1 MTAPE
6 LAGGSDDPP
15 FSDAGLADAGIATPP
30 GPAGGSSPRT
40 AGWAARPVNGAL
52 ADPGLPWRRLS
63 RRSMIVR
70 PLTDLVRLLPLV
82 AGLLILHTKTG
93 SGLAWGVAASV
104 IAVITGLVHWATTRY
119 LITEERVYL
128 RRGLLNQKTLS
139 VARDRIRTVDVTA
152 HLLHRVLGVCKVS
165 IGTGRNDLKSGES
178 FHLDGITRSEAESL
192 RIELLSG
199 VAPRVAQAADRPG
212 LKSVAQ
218 PGPVQDLQRRLRAG
232 PQAGAAQ
239 DPHAR
244 ARAETGPSER
254 PTRTWTRTERTTEIL
269 RLQLSWLRFAPLTLT
284 GVVVLGVL
292 FGAVIQITNAT
303 EINIAATDP
312 VQRIVTDFTALSV
325 VERILAGG
333 SVLLLCYVFI
343 AMVGYI
349 AVFWNFQLV
358 SLGGDALRVTRGLL
372 SVRATTISL
381 ARLRGVEISESL
393 LLRAARGARCIA
405 IATGLHVGRGA
416 EREGSVLSPPAPR
429 AVALH
434 VAMAVLG
441 LPEDLCAGPLIRHGP
456 AARRRRYVRALAGA
470 VGVIAFIYLATRA
483 QDGPT
488 WVWVSSFALLPVAAL
503 LAADRY
509 RSLGHRL
516 AGGWLVTR
524 TGTLAR
530 RRNIISTDAIIG
542 WRVHQTW
549 FQRRQGL
556 ITLTATTAAGQ
567 QHYSVRDVPVDAGL
581 ALATAATGQLLQP
594 FLRASAIQD
603 LRGAEQ
609 DAHATVACRWHP
621 PGPYARAS
629 PCPVASLPS
638 PVRRGRR
645 SPGRLAR
652 QDCQALLR
660 RRHPAAA
667 CRSAPGL
674 GLGLRQADLGEPVAL
689 LVAGRRNVAG
699 RLPAWRRAWPAPARG
714 ARRGRRPCT
723 PRGRCPAGAPG

>member
-15 FSDAGLADAGIATPP
+15 LSDAGLADGGFAAEPE
-30 GPAGGSSPRT
+30 PAGGVAEQ
-40 AGWAARPVNGAL
+40 AGGVGGAVGGVAAAVGGVL
-52 ADPGLPWRRLS
+52 ADPEMPWRRLS

-82 AGLLILHTKTG
+82 AGLLILHTKAG
-93 SGLAWGVAASV
+93 SGIMWGVAAAA

-119 LITEERVYL
+119 LITDERVYL
-128 RRGLLNQKTLS
+128 RRGLLNQKKLS

-165 IGTGRNDLKSGES
+165 IGTGRNDLRSGES
-178 FHLDGITRSEAESL
+178 FHLDGITRAEAESL

-199 VAPRVAQAADRPG
+199 VASAQDKLGLKPVLLSRHVREPRERAAENPRSLAGQESQSRPLASADPVEQDATDGAQPEPALRPVAAVAPTRVAP
-212 LKSVAQ
+212 
-218 PGPVQDLQRRLRAG
+218 
-232 PQAGAAQ
+232 
-239 DPHAR
+239 
-244 ARAETGPSER
+244 RAER
-254 PTRTWTRTERTTEIL
+254 VTEIL
-269 RLQLSWLRFAPLTLT
+269 RLDMSWLRFAPLTLT

-312 VQRIVTDFTALSV
+312 VQHLVTDFTALSV
-325 VERILAGG
+325 VQRILVGG
-333 SVLLLCYVFI
+333 SVLLTCYVFI
-343 AMVGYI
+343 AMIGYI

-358 SLGGDALRVTRGLL
+358 SLGADALRVTRGLL
-372 SVRATTISL
+372 SVRTTTISL

-434 VAMAVLG
+434 VATSVLG
-441 LPEDLCAGPLIRHGP
+441 LSEDLCAGPLVQHGP
-456 AARRRRYVRALAGA
+456 AARRRRYVRALAAAAAAIA
-470 VGVIAFIYLATRA
+470 VIYLATRA

-488 WVWVSSFALLPVAAL
+488 WVWVSSFGLLPAAAL

-567 QHYSVRDVPVDAGL
+567 QHYSVRDVPVAEGL
-581 ALATAATGQLLQP
+581 ALAAAATGHLLHP
-594 FLRASAIQD
+594 FLRVPTRDLSAT
-603 LRGAEQ
+603 
-609 DAHATVACRWHP
+609 H
-621 PGPYARAS
+621 
-629 PCPVASLPS
+629 
-638 PVRRGRR
+638 RR
-645 SPGRLAR
+645 
-652 QDCQALLR
+652 
-660 RRHPAAA
+660 AAA
-667 CRSAPGL
+667 SRRLTARLRVRSS
-674 GLGLRQADLGEPVAL
+674 RSCGEL
-689 LVAGRRNVAG
+689 L
-699 RLPAWRRAWPAPARG
+699 G
-714 ARRGRRPCT
+714 AR
-723 PRGRCPAGAPG
+723 

>member
-6 LAGGSDDPP
+6 LAGGAHGPP
-15 FSDAGLADAGIATPP
+15 LADAGLADAGIAA
-30 GPAGGSSPRT
+30 GPQLAEGDAELAGGF
-40 AGWAARPVNGAL
+40 AEPVGGVSGPVSGAL

-70 PLTDLVRLLPLV
+70 PVTDLVRLLPLV
-82 AGLLILHTKTG
+82 AGLLILHTRTG
-93 SGLAWGVAASV
+93 GGLAWGVAASL

-119 LITEERVYL
+119 VITDERVYL

-165 IGTGRNDLKSGES
+165 IGTGRNDLRSGES
-178 FHLDGITRSEAESL
+178 FNLDGVTRTEAESL

-199 VAPRVAQAADRPG
+199 VAQAYGRRG
-212 LKSVAQ
+212 LKPVFQ
-218 PGPVQDLQRRLRAG
+218 PMP
-232 PQAGAAQ
+232 AQ
-239 DPHAR
+239 DPQPRPVQGSQAIATAKVLPSTPPATAAAR
-244 ARAETGPSER
+244 RQPALRPVPAEAQMRSRAEHI
-254 PTRTWTRTERTTEIL
+254 TEIL
-269 RLQLSWLRFAPLTLT
+269 RLELSWLRFAPLTLT

-312 VQRIVTDFTALSV
+312 VQHLVTDFTALSV
-325 VERILAGG
+325 IQRILAGG
-333 SVLLLCYVFI
+333 SVLLVCYVFI
-343 AMVGYI
+343 AMIGYI
-349 AVFWNFQLV
+349 AVFWNFRLV
-358 SLGGDALRVTRGLL
+358 SLGADTLRVTRGLL

-393 LLRAARGARCIA
+393 LLRAAHGARCIA

-434 VAMAVLG
+434 VATAVLG
-441 LPEDLCAGPLIRHGP
+441 LPEELCSGPLIQHGP

-470 VGVIAFIYLATRA
+470 VAVIAVIYLATRA

-488 WVWVSSFALLPVAAL
+488 WVWVASFALLPAAAL

-509 RSLGHRL
+509 RSLGHLL

-567 QHYSVRDVPVDAGL
+567 QHYSVRDVPVAEGL
-581 ALATAATGQLLQP
+581 ALAAAATGHLLHP
-594 FLRASAIQD
+594 FLLAPSVRD
-603 LRGAEQ
+603 LSTRLE
-609 DAHATVACRWHP
+609 AHVP
-621 PGPYARAS
+621 VSSGPRIRD
-629 PCPVASLPS
+629 P
-638 PVRRGRR
+638 
-645 SPGRLAR
+645 LAG
-652 QDCQALLR
+652 
-660 RRHPAAA
+660 PA
-667 CRSAPGL
+667 
-674 GLGLRQADLGEPVAL
+674 
-689 LVAGRRNVAG
+689 
-699 RLPAWRRAWPAPARG
+699 
-714 ARRGRRPCT
+714 
-723 PRGRCPAGAPG
+723 CPA

>member
-6 LAGGSDDPP
+6 LAGGSEDLPLAN
-15 FSDAGLADAGIATPP
+15 AGLAG
-30 GPAGGSSPRT
+30 
-40 AGWAARPVNGAL
+40 AANGAL
-52 ADPGLPWRRLS
+52 ADPALPWRRLS

-93 SGLAWGVAASV
+93 GGVAWGVAASL
-104 IAVITGLVHWATTRY
+104 IAVITGLVHWATTKY
-119 LITEERVYL
+119 VITDERVYL

-152 HLLHRVLGVCKVS
+152 HLLHRLLGVCKVS
-165 IGTGRNDLKSGES
+165 IGTGRNDLRSGES
-178 FHLDGITRSEAESL
+178 FHLDGVTRAEAESL

-199 VAPRVAQAADRPG
+199 FGAVHDRPG
-212 LKSVAQ
+212 LRPVFQ
-218 PGPVQDLQRRLRAG
+218 PLPTPS
-232 PQAGAAQ
+232 PQASATAKPLTAEPPASAAVRPQ
-239 DPHAR
+239 PALR
-244 ARAETGPSER
+244 PVPAEAGTRSRAER
-254 PTRTWTRTERTTEIL
+254 VTEIL
-269 RLQLSWLRFAPLTLT
+269 RLELSWLRFAPLTLT

-312 VQRIVTDFTALSV
+312 VQHLVTDFTALSV
-325 VERILAGG
+325 VQRILVGG
-333 SVLLLCYVFI
+333 SVLLVCYVFI
-343 AMVGYI
+343 AMIGYI
-349 AVFWNFQLV
+349 AVFWNFRLV
-358 SLGGDALRVTRGLL
+358 RLGTGTLRVTRGLL

-429 AVALH
+429 VVALH
-434 VAMAVLG
+434 VATAVLG
-441 LPEDLCAGPLIRHGP
+441 LPEELCSGPLIQHGP

-470 VGVIAFIYLATRA
+470 VAVIAGIYLATRA
-483 QDGPT
+483 QNGPT
-488 WVWVSSFALLPVAAL
+488 WVWVSSFALLPAAAL

-516 AGGWLVTR
+516 ACGWLVTR

-567 QHYSVRDVPVDAGL
+567 QHYSVRDVPAAQGL
-581 ALATAATGQLLQP
+581 ALAADATGHLLHP
-594 FLRASAIQD
+594 FLR
-603 LRGAEQ
+603 GP
-609 DAHATVACRWHP
+609 AHP
-621 PGPYARAS
+621 DS
-629 PCPVASLPS
+629 
-638 PVRRGRR
+638 
-645 SPGRLAR
+645 
-652 QDCQALLR
+652 
-660 RRHPAAA
+660 
-667 CRSAPGL
+667 
-674 GLGLRQADLGEPVAL
+674 
-689 LVAGRRNVAG
+689 
-699 RLPAWRRAWPAPARG
+699 
-714 ARRGRRPCT
+714 
-723 PRGRCPAGAPG
+723 

>member
-1 MTAPE
+1 MTAPD
-6 LAGGSDDPP
+6 LAGGSDDAALPGT
-15 FSDAGLADAGIATPP
+15 AGAAGAVAARAVT
-30 GPAGGSSPRT
+30 GGAVSGGAVSGGAAAGG
-40 AGWAARPVNGAL
+40 AEGDAVLG
-52 ADPGLPWRRLS
+52 DPGVQWRRLS

-82 AGLLILHTKTG
+82 AGLLILHTRTG
-93 SGLAWGVAASV
+93 GGLVWGVLASV
-104 IAVITGLVHWATTRY
+104 FAVVTGLVHWATTRY
-119 LITEERVYL
+119 LITAERVYL

-152 HLLHRVLGVCKVS
+152 HPLHRMLGVCRAS
-165 IGTGRNDLKSGES
+165 IGTGRNDLRSAES
-178 FHLDGITRSEAESL
+178 FHLDGVTRAEAEQL
-192 RIELLSG
+192 RIELLT
-199 VAPRVAQAADRPG
+199 
-212 LKSVAQ
+212 
-218 PGPVQDLQRRLRAG
+218 
-232 PQAGAAQ
+232 GAAA
-239 DPHAR
+239 PVPFAP
-244 ARAETGPSER
+244 APFAPAPFAPAPPAPEPVR
-254 PTRTWTRTERTTEIL
+254 PLGERTTEIL

-312 VQRIVTDFTALSV
+312 VQHVVTDFAALSV
-325 VERILAGG
+325 VQRILAGG
-333 SVLLLCYVFI
+333 GVLLACYVLI
-343 AMVGYI
+343 ATIGYV
-349 AVFWNFQLV
+349 AVFWNFRLV
-358 SLGGDALRVTRGLL
+358 GMGTDTLRVTRGLL

-434 VAMAVLG
+434 VASAVLG
-441 LPEDLCAGPLIRHGP
+441 LPEDLCAGPLVQHGP

-470 VGVIAFIYLATRA
+470 AAVIAAIYVATRA
-483 QDGPT
+483 QNGPA
-488 WVWVSSFALLPVAAL
+488 WVWISSFALLPAAAL

-516 AGGWLVTR
+516 ANGWLVTR

-567 QHYSVRDVPVDAGL
+567 QHYSVRDVPAAQGL
-581 ALATAATGQLLQP
+581 ALAAAATGDLLQP
-594 FLRASAIQD
+594 FLRQ
-603 LRGAEQ
+603 
-609 DAHATVACRWHP
+609 P
-621 PGPYARAS
+621 
-629 PCPVASLPS
+629 
-638 PVRRGRR
+638 PVR
-645 SPGRLAR
+645 
-652 QDCQALLR
+652 D
-660 RRHPAAA
+660 
-667 CRSAPGL
+667 
-674 GLGLRQADLGEPVAL
+674 
-689 LVAGRRNVAG
+689 
-699 RLPAWRRAWPAPARG
+699 
-714 ARRGRRPCT
+714 
-723 PRGRCPAGAPG
+723 

>member
-6 LAGGSDDPP
+6 LTGGSDDAPAA
-15 FSDAGLADAGIATPP
+15 DAGLTDAGIAADPE
-30 GPAGGSSPRT
+30 PAGVVAEL
-40 AGWAARPVNGAL
+40 AGGAL
-52 ADPGLPWRRLS
+52 ADPGLQWRRLS

-93 SGLAWGVAASV
+93 GGLAWGVAAAV
-104 IAVITGLVHWATTRY
+104 IAVVTGLVHWATTRY
-119 LITEERVYL
+119 LITDERVYL

-152 HLLHRVLGVCKVS
+152 HLLHRVLGVCKIS
-165 IGTGRNDLKSGES
+165 IGTGRNDLRSGES
-178 FHLDGITRSEAESL
+178 FHLDGITRAEAESL

-199 VAPRVAQAADRPG
+199 VVPALDRPG
-212 LKSVAQ
+212 LKPVPEPLPAQ
-218 PGPVQDLQRRLRAG
+218 G
-232 PQAGAAQ
+232 PQARAAAGAEASAVQAQ
-239 DPHAR
+239 EKAAGPGLGGPGQGRSDPAKQPAATGLRPAAALRSVKAAAR
-244 ARAETGPSER
+244 TR
-254 PTRTWTRTERTTEIL
+254 PASQTERTKEIL
-269 RLQLSWLRFAPLTLT
+269 RLELNWLRFAPLTLT

-303 EINIAATDP
+303 DINIAATDP
-312 VQRIVTDFTALSV
+312 VQHVVTDFTALSV
-325 VERILAGG
+325 LQRILVGG
-333 SVLLLCYVFI
+333 SALMACYVLI

-358 SLGGDALRVTRGLL
+358 SVGTDALRVTRGLL

-429 AVALH
+429 AVALY
-434 VAMAVLG
+434 VATAVLG
-441 LPEDLCAGPLIRHGP
+441 LPEELCAGPLIQHGP

-470 VGVIAFIYLATRA
+470 AAAIAAIYLATRA
-483 QDGPT
+483 QSGPT
-488 WVWVSSFALLPVAAL
+488 WVWVSSFALLPAAAM

-567 QHYSVRDVPVDAGL
+567 QHYSVRDIPVAQGV
-581 ALATAATGQLLQP
+581 ALAAAATGDLLRP
-594 FLRASAIQD
+594 FLS
-603 LRGAEQ
+603 
-609 DAHATVACRWHP
+609 T
-621 PGPYARAS
+621 S
-629 PCPVASLPS
+629 
-638 PVRRGRR
+638 VR
-645 SPGRLAR
+645 
-652 QDCQALLR
+652 D
-660 RRHPAAA
+660 
-667 CRSAPGL
+667 
-674 GLGLRQADLGEPVAL
+674 V
-689 LVAGRRNVAG
+689 
-699 RLPAWRRAWPAPARG
+699 
-714 ARRGRRPCT
+714 
-723 PRGRCPAGAPG
+723 